1 MKNLRKII
9 ALFILIFIAGTTIT
23 LVSINKK
30 LDHNTPDKTV
40 EVSKDSTHSFKKE
53 KETV

>member
-1 MKNLRKII
+1 MKDLRKII

-30 LDHNTPDKTV
+30 LDHKTPQETV
-40 EVSKDSTHSFKKE
+40 EVSKDSTHSLEKE
-53 KETV
+53 KKTV